1 MAVMDS
7 YFCHE
12 QIYLISNLLVIKS
25 FSRTFTIAKICR
37 TGKGALVNEANLS
50 HNKSW
55 TSFECQDSRVVIFS
69 RKNDKSGDI
78 SHVFNKTWREGF
90 RIKANTRQS

>member
-50 HNKSW
+50 HNKS
-55 TSFECQDSRVVIFS
+55 
-69 RKNDKSGDI
+69 
-78 SHVFNKTWREGF
+78 
-90 RIKANTRQS
+90 

>member
-12 QIYLISNLLVIKS
+12 QIYLNSNLLVIKS
-25 FSRTFTIAKICR
+25 FSQTFTIAKICR

-50 HNKSW
+50 HNKS
-55 TSFECQDSRVVIFS
+55 
-69 RKNDKSGDI
+69 
-78 SHVFNKTWREGF
+78 
-90 RIKANTRQS
+90 